1 MTIHLFARGNRA
13 TSITTLAVLG
23 VMALLIAP
31 STPARAASG
40 RPMPVLAQ
48 GAGMG
53 AHPSAKVRVV
63 QRALHHRGYGLG
75 APGVDG
81 RFGPLTAAAVR
92 KMQADYGL
100 AVDGIVGSHTRKALG
115 LTQRAVGTGRRSHA
129 EHGSQSVLE
138 RRPTTGH
145 AAPRDA
151 NARIT
156 PPLNASGELNDR
168 GSTSWLDLLLAGA
181 LGGLIAFLLAI
192 VVAARRRH
200 RDRKRSTT
208 PLSPP
213 VFAQAPDPRSDDQP
227 APAQN
232 IQVAPSHDGE
242 AHVSANGAPS
252 EAPGSCL
259 PPGHRVIGYVTLPP
273 EPGASDDDGSSEAIQ
288 AMCERCG
295 WELVQIVSDREV
307 GPTLDRPG
315 LGYALERIA
324 RREAD
329 GLVVSDLKRVSRSI
343 VDLGALMGW
352 FRNAR
357 AALIALDLGID
368 TSTPRGHHVATTLI
382 TLSDLAHERVAHRHG
397 NGLADTRAARR
408 TGRPA
413 VSDDPA
419 LLQRIAAM
427 RAAHMTLQA
436 IADELNREGVPT
448 LRGGTKW
455 RPSSIQAALG
465 YRRPGPRA
473 HLPSLDER
481 SVRT

>member
-1 MTIHLFARGNRA
+1 MTIHLFARSNRA

-31 STPARAASG
+31 STPARAADG
-40 RPMPVLAQ
+40 RPTPVLAQ
-48 GAGMG
+48 GVGMG
-53 AHPSAKVRVV
+53 AHPSAKVRMV
-63 QRALHHRGYGLG
+63 QRALHHRGYDLG

-92 KMQADYGL
+92 KMQTDYGL
-100 AVDGIVGSHTRKALG
+100 AVDGIVGNHTLKALG
-115 LTQRAVGTGRRSHA
+115 LKRRAIGTQRRSHA

-138 RRPTTGH
+138 RRPTAGH

-156 PPLNASGELNDR
+156 SPRNASVELNDR

-181 LGGLIAFLLAI
+181 VGGLIAFLLAT

-213 VFAQAPDPRSDDQP
+213 VFAQAADPRSDDQP
-227 APAQN
+227 APAQS
-232 IQVAPSHDGE
+232 IQAAPSDDGG
-242 AHVSANGAPS
+242 AHVSANGAS
-252 EAPGSCL
+252 NEAPGSCL

-273 EPGASDDDGSSEAIQ
+273 EPGASDDEGSSEAIRT
-288 AMCERCG
+288 MCERCG
-295 WELVQIVSDREV
+295 WELLQIVRDREV

-329 GLVVSDLKRVSRSI
+329 GLVVSDLKRASRSM

-352 FRNAR
+352 FRNAQ

-382 TLSDLAHERVAHRHG
+382 TLSNHSHERVAHRNG
-397 NGLADTRAARR
+397 NGLAKIRAGRR

-448 LRGGTKW
+448 LRGGSKW

-465 YRRPGPRA
+465 YRRPGPRD

>member
-23 VMALLIAP
+23 VTALLIAP
-31 STPARAASG
+31 STPARAADG

-115 LTQRAVGTGRRSHA
+115 LTRRAVGTQRRSHA
-129 EHGSQSVLE
+129 EHGSHSVLE
-138 RRPTTGH
+138 RGPTAGQ

-156 PPLNASGELNDR
+156 PPRNASVELNDR

-181 LGGLIAFLLAI
+181 FGGLTAFLLAI
-192 VVAARRRH
+192 AVAARRRH
-200 RDRKRSTT
+200 RDRKRSTA

-213 VFAQAPDPRSDDQP
+213 VFAQATDPRSDDQP

-232 IQVAPSHDGE
+232 MEVGPKHNGG
-242 AHVSANGAPS
+242 AHVSANGASS
-252 EAPGSCL
+252 EGPRSCL

-273 EPGASDDDGSSEAIQ
+273 EPGVSDDDGSSEAIH

-295 WELVQIVSDREV
+295 WELLQIVRDREV

-315 LGYALERIA
+315 LGYALGRIA
-324 RREAD
+324 RGEAD
-329 GLVVSDLKRVSRSI
+329 GLVVGDLKRVSRSI

-352 FRNAR
+352 FRNAQ

-382 TLSDLAHERVAHRHG
+382 TLSNHAHGRVAHRNG
-397 NGLADTRAARR
+397 NGLADVRAARR

-427 RAAHMTLQA
+427 RAAQMTLQA

-448 LRGGTKW
+448 LRGGRKW

-465 YRRPGPRA
+465 YRRPGSRD

>member
-31 STPARAASG
+31 STPARAEGG
-40 RPMPVLAQ
+40 RPTPLLAQ
-48 GAGMG
+48 GVGMG

-63 QRALHHRGYGLG
+63 QRVLHHRGYDLG

-92 KMQADYGL
+92 NMQADYGL

-115 LTQRAVGTGRRSHA
+115 LTRRAVGTQRRSHTG
-129 EHGSQSVLE
+129 HGSQSVLE
-138 RRPTTGH
+138 SRPTAGQTT
-145 AAPRDA
+145 P

-156 PPLNASGELNDR
+156 PPRNASVELNDR

-181 LGGLIAFLLAI
+181 VGGLNTFLLAI

-200 RDRKRSTT
+200 RDRKRSTA

-213 VFAQAPDPRSDDQP
+213 VFAQALDPRSDDQQ

-232 IQVAPSHDGE
+232 MQVAPSDDGG
-242 AHVSANGAPS
+242 AHVSANGAS
-252 EAPGSCL
+252 NEAPGSCL

-295 WELVQIVSDREV
+295 WELLQIVRDRQV

-315 LGYALERIA
+315 LGYALGRIA

-352 FRNAR
+352 FRKAG

-368 TSTPRGHHVATTLI
+368 TSTPRGQHVAATLI
-382 TLSDLAHERVAHRHG
+382 TLSNHAHEKVAHRSG
-397 NGLADTRAARR
+397 NGVADIRAARP

-448 LRGGTKW
+448 LRGGRKW

-465 YRRPGPRA
+465 YRRPGSRE

-481 SVRT
+481 SVRA